1 MKKTFII
8 SMLALIMCSCA
19 SYKLEKTVWST
30 VSGAE
35 KDGERGTVITS
46 LIFKSSE
53 DVDIFNAVVVDN
65 TFVVTPFKYAEGKYV
80 VSGNP
85 RKEASVEI
93 NGSNIQNEKIKY
105 KGIYHKMDAMI
116 LISQDSIPYLY
127 GIQKNVKVQ

>member
-85 RKEASVEI
+85 RKEAFVEI

>member
-1 MKKTFII
+1 MKKIFII
-8 SMLALIMCSCA
+8 TMLALVLCSCA

-35 KDGERGTVITS
+35 KDGKRGTVVTN

-53 DVDIFNAVVVDN
+53 DVDVYNAVVVDN
-65 TFVVTPFKYAEGKYV
+65 SFVVTPFKYAEGKYV

-85 RKEASVEI
+85 KKEASIEI
-93 NGSNIQNEKIKY
+93 NARNIQNEKINY
-105 KGIYHKMDAMI
+105 KGVYHKKDAMI

-127 GIQKNVKVQ
+127 GFQKNVTVK